1 MEIPQGSKFIFV
13 TIPLI
18 IVASILIF
26 VYLGKDKTV
35 VQSQLTAENMDD
47 ISNGK
52 EVEGVI
58 DFEELII
65 DTIQEGDGPQ
75 AVVGDTVVVN
85 YTGTLKDG
93 TKFDSSYDR
102 NTPFEFTL
110 GENRVIQGWEKGI
123 EGMKVGEKRT
133 LMIPSGLGYGEYGAG
148 DLIPA
153 NAGLIFDVELLE
165 IK

>member
-1 MEIPQGSKFIFV
+1 MEIPQGAKFLFITV
-13 TIPLI
+13 PVV
-18 IVASILIF
+18 IVASVLIF
-26 VYLGKDKTV
+26 IYLGKDRTV
-35 VQSQLTAENMDD
+35 SSLTVDTMDE

-52 EVEGVI
+52 EVESVI

-65 DTIQEGDGPQ
+65 DTTQEGEGPQ
-75 AVVGDTVVVN
+75 AVEGNTVVVH

-102 NTPFEFTL
+102 DAPFEFVL
-110 GENRVIQGWEKGI
+110 GENMVIQGWEEGVK
-123 EGMKVGEKRT
+123 GMKVGEKRT
-133 LMIPSGLGYGEYGAG
+133 LSIPSELGYGEYGAG